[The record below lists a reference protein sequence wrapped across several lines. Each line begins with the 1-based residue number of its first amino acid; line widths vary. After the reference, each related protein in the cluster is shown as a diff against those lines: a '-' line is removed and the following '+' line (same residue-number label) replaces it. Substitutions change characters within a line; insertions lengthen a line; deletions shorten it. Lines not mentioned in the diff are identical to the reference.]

1 MKPRMLGFLLPLAVF
16 AALAAFLAK
25 GLQRDPNDLPSPLI
39 GRAAPAFDAPLVA
52 DGGKRLR
59 AADMLGKVWV
69 LNVWASW
76 CVACR
81 AEHEVVRAFAGS
93 TPVPVIGL
101 NYKDRPDAA
110 RRWLQR
116 LGDPYAASLHDPEGR
131 IGIDWGVYG
140 VPETFVVDREGI
152 VRLKITGP
160 LTDELLRT
168 RVEPLLRALH
178 G

>member
-1 MKPRMLGFLLPLAVF
+1 MRAALRFILPLAVF
-16 AALAAFLAK
+16 AVLVAFLAR
-25 GLQRDPNDLPSPLI
+25 GLQRDPRELPSPLI

-52 DGGKRLR
+52 DAARRLS
-59 AADMLGKVWV
+59 AADMRGQVWV

-81 AEHEVVRAFAGS
+81 QEHEVVRAFAG
-93 TPVPVIGL
+93 TAGVPVIGL
-101 NYKDRPDAA
+101 NYKDRADAA
-110 RRWLQR
+110 RLWLQR
-116 LGDPYAASLHDPEGR
+116 LGDPYAASLHDPQGR

-140 VPETFVVDREGI
+140 VPETFVVDREGV

-160 LTDELLRT
+160 LTGEVVRT
-168 RVEPLLRALH
+168 RIEPLLRALH